1 MRSAEVYV
9 DNILAGTFTELV
21 LGRKYSF
28 EYLASYSGPP
38 VSLTMPVNQM
48 LYNFD
53 SFPPFFDGLLPEGY
67 QLEGLL
73 KYSKVDRN
81 DSFSQLMMVCDDL
94 VGYVTL
100 KEIPS

>member
-1 MRSAEVYV
+1 MRTADVFV
-9 DNILAGTFTELV
+9 KNIHAGTFTELI
-21 LGRKYSF
+21 LGKKYYF
-28 EYLASYSGPP
+28 EYLKGYSGPP
-38 VSLTMPVNQM
+38 VSLTMPLNQSI
-48 LYNFD
+48 YNFD